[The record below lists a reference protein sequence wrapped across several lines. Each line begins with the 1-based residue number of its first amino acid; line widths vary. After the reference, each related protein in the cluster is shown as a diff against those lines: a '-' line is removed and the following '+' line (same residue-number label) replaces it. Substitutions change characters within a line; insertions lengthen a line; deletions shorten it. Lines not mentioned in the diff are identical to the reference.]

1 MYEGTNR
8 IKIQKGNGEDLEKV
22 FGARGSVQHEP
33 GFKSFELWSME
44 MEDDHEVYLVVTRWE
59 DKSDFLSWTQS
70 ASFKESHAG
79 PHPTYIIGGEL
90 ANYEVKLSI
99 VKG

>member
-1 MYEGTNR
+1 MPTDKESLSLSNC
-8 IKIQKGNGEDLEKV
+8 L
-22 FGARGSVQHEP
+22 
-33 GFKSFELWSME
+33 KSFELWSME